1 MMLLGRP
8 MFPKDSETAAAAAHY
23 SYIFL
28 SLSLFHTY
36 VRNTANVN
44 SRQLI
49 HNRSSKK
56 ERKKERKRNDDDDD
70 DVQSSFRRNIY
81 CSKSR
86 STNSL
91 FLLAHTHTHSLSLL
105 ACQRRGTDDLSLY
118 PLQYVYDQT
127 PGSSCEFAAEFFFN
141 GSFPENRTCVI
152 APVFT
157 YNAERAHLRPEV
169 GPSFSR
175 MDSGQHQVP
184 TYTLP
189 KALLD
194 SLRRSQQGK
203 VENER
208 ERER

>member
-1 MMLLGRP
+1 MEKGLTGSGGGGAAQLRLLLSQSLVGRCRWMMLLGRP
-8 MFPKDSETAAAAAHY
+8 MFSKDSETAAAAAHY

-91 FLLAHTHTHSLSLL
+91 FLLAHTHTLSLSPCL
-105 ACQRRGTDDLSLY
+105 
-118 PLQYVYDQT
+118 
-127 PGSSCEFAAEFFFN
+127 
-141 GSFPENRTCVI
+141 PEKRDGRFI
-152 APVFT
+152 S
-157 YNAERAHLRPEV
+157 
-169 GPSFSR
+169 PS
-175 MDSGQHQVP
+175 
-184 TYTLP
+184 
-189 KALLD
+189 ALVRIWLD
-194 SLRRSQQGK
+194 TWK
-203 VENER
+203 
-208 ERER
+208 